1 MENYI
6 ATFLAFILGGAG
18 LGIGLLMN
26 RLPPR
31 RSCAQLTID
40 GRCETCQ
47 CREKDDA

>member
-6 ATFLAFILGGAG
+6 AAFLAFILGGAG
-18 LGIGLLMN
+18 MGIGLMMN

-31 RSCAQLTID
+31 RSCAQATI
-40 GRCETCQ
+40 GGQCENCR